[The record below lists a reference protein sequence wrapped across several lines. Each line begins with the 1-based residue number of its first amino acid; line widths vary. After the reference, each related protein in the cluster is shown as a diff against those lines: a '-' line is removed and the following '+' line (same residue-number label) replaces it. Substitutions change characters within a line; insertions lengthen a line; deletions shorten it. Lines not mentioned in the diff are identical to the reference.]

1 MAEIDPERAEWMLNR
16 FRRLML
22 ELERGTILR
31 NSFEPWEVDVLTD
44 IMNWSVKG
52 HRRREALRQYRRVVE
67 KQIESGLP
75 PVRLSVFL
83 AEREQARELRA
94 QQRTTRLP

>member
-1 MAEIDPERAEWMLNR
+1 MVEMDPERAERMLNR

-22 ELERGTILR
+22 ELERGSIVR

-44 IMNWSVKG
+44 IVHWSAKG
-52 HRRREALRQYRRVVE
+52 HHRKDALRQYRRVVE